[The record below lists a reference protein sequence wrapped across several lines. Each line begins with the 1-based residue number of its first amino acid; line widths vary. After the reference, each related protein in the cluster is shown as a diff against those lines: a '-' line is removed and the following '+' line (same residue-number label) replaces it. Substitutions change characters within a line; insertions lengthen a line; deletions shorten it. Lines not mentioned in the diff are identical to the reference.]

1 MKVGRFLLEN
11 IAARVTGLKFPPY
24 IPYMFEQRAQVSDNY
39 EPFKDKTDEELSE
52 LIRHNAL
59 GCPMVLP
66 VILRIEQ
73 EGESEW
79 LLPYEPLISLTGRN
93 VIVRRQVNKGKV
105 RGSIKERWAQDDYTI
120 KIQGVLIGADGYPKA
135 DVAKLRKYCEA
146 AKVEVYCPLLEIF
159 GISKMVI
166 ENYDFPMTTGVRN
179 QNYSLTCY
187 SDDIYKLLLSR
198 KDLA

>member
-66 VILRIEQ
+66 VSLRIEQ

-105 RGSIKERWAQDDYTI
+105 RGSIKERWSQDDYTI